1 MQDKRYPIGKFET
14 VPYSEA
20 AKAARINDLRMA
32 PSDLEHAIQHLDKAQ
47 LDTPYREGGWTVQQ
61 VVHHLA
67 DSHMNAFARFKLG
80 LTEDVPTIKA
90 YDENAWSLTADVLD
104 TPVNYSTTLLFALHE
119 RWANLLASLTE
130 EQWQRKLFHP
140 GRNAEVSLW
149 DLFAVY
155 AWHGKHH
162 VAHIKNLCSEKGW

>member
-1 MQDKRYPIGKFET
+1 
-14 VPYSEA
+14 V
-20 AKAARINDLRMA
+20 
-32 PSDLEHAIQHLDKAQ
+32 LE
-47 LDTPYREGGWTVQQ
+47 
-61 VVHHLA
+61 
-67 DSHMNAFARFKLG
+67 
-80 LTEDVPTIKA
+80 
-90 YDENAWSLTADVLD
+90 

-119 RWANLLASLTE
+119 RWANLLESLTE

-162 VAHIKNLCSEKGW
+162 VAHIKNLCTEKGW